1 MATSTVEVFVKLQSG
16 RAVSSTFGP
25 HDTVAEITSFV
36 AREEGGV
43 PDQRVRLKYQGKV
56 LDTRKTIDYLG
67 IRPETILR
75 GEVSKRFYLFAC
87 WVIFHAFLSSAH
99 YFHQNQLF
107 RKIISGIPSEC
118 PTVCIQIRPQTICKG
133 YQQITLASR
142 ERVKT

>member
-75 GEVSKRFYLFAC
+75 GEVSKHFYLFAC
-87 WVIFHAFLSSAH
+87 LVIFHV
-99 YFHQNQLF
+99 LF
-107 RKIISGIPSEC
+107 FSKSTVSKKIFQEYLESVKQFG
-118 PTVCIQIRPQTICKG
+118 
-133 YQQITLASR
+133 SR
-142 ERVKT
+142 SCRA

>member
-16 RAVSSTFGP
+16 RAISSTFGP

-56 LDTRKTIDYLG
+56 LDTRKTIGYLG

-75 GEVSKRFYLFAC
+75 AEVSKRFYLLGC
-87 WVIFHAFLSSAH
+87 WVIFHVF
-99 YFHQNQLF
+99 
-107 RKIISGIPSEC
+107 
-118 PTVCIQIRPQTICKG
+118 VIC
-133 YQQITLASR
+133 
-142 ERVKT
+142 

>member
-16 RAVSSTFGP
+16 RAISSTFGP

-56 LDTRKTIDYLG
+56 LDTRKTIGYLG

-75 GEVSKRFYLFAC
+75 AEVSKRVSLFVY
-87 WVIFHAFLSSAH
+87 WVIFHAFLSSADIFPSKSTFSKN
-99 YFHQNQLF
+99 YFRN
-107 RKIISGIPSEC
+107 
-118 PTVCIQIRPQTICKG
+118 TIRVSNSLDPDQAPNYLQRLSADDT
-133 YQQITLASR
+133 S
-142 ERVKT
+142 